1 VNTLEDIL
9 KQILSELKM
18 VNNRIDNLEFN
29 IGELK
34 TDVTELKAGQQELI
48 TDVKQVKLAVLETNR
63 MVKHIESDIDLLFE
77 KTTNNER
84 ELNRLNKLQ

>member
-9 KQILSELKM
+9 KQILNELKM

>member
-1 VNTLEDIL
+1 
-9 KQILSELKM
+9 M

>member
-1 VNTLEDIL
+1 VNVLEDIL
-9 KQILSELKM
+9 KQILNELKM

-34 TDVTELKAGQQELI
+34 TDVTELKAGQQEII

-63 MVKHIESDIDLLFE
+63 TVNHIESDIDLLF
-77 KTTNNER
+77 KKATSNER
-84 ELNRLNKLQ
+84 ELNRLKNLQ